1 MVAKLTSE
9 NLQLN
14 EKPVAGDK
22 ESQYIA
28 KENELNI
35 NLSCIK
41 GAKYI
46 KNIGS
51 KKKNSNIIIEDIL
64 PHFQ

>member
-1 MVAKLTSE
+1 MVANPTSE
-9 NLQLN
+9 NLQFN
-14 EKPVAGDK
+14 EKLVTGDK
-22 ESQYIA
+22 ESHYIT

-41 GAKYI
+41 GPKYI

-51 KKKNSNIIIEDIL
+51 KKKNSNIITEDVL
-64 PHFQ
+64 THF

>member
-1 MVAKLTSE
+1 MVAKPTSE

-14 EKPVAGDK
+14 EKLVTGDK
-22 ESQYIA
+22 ESHYIT

-41 GAKYI
+41 GPKYF
-46 KNIGS
+46 
-51 KKKNSNIIIEDIL
+51 KKYWQQKNSNIIIEDVL
-64 PHFQ
+64 TNF

>member
-9 NLQLN
+9 NLQFN

-22 ESQYIA
+22 DSHYIA

-35 NLSCIK
+35 NLSCIE

-46 KNIGS
+46 KNIGI